1 MAELS
6 ADARAFIERMA
17 ASGSRA
23 AAIGR
28 LAARL
33 AWDLQAPF
41 DVPNAKPPVLLT
53 AHLGDFGQGVIV
65 FVRLNP
71 KAGKTGG
78 NVLGQTLRKWH
89 DGNLDVGR
97 WEGIK
102 DDP

>member
-17 ASGSRA
+17 ASGSVLPPSA
-23 AAIGR
+23 GWPLDWPGI
-28 LAARL
+28 
-33 AWDLQAPF
+33 LQAPF